1 MDLLLNQHISPYSL
15 LEPVGKVCLSYPLN
29 QRLVKKPAS
38 WKFYE
43 SNVSSTYKVGIPK
56 DTFIKNVCGISSEGL
71 FILPTSSPEW
81 LFLKGIDR
89 MVWNIFGEGTV
100 GFSQNVNNLKT
111 KPFEAEIPNLILPPN
126 F

>member
-1 MDLLLNQHISPYSL
+1 MDFEMKKTLQLSARVTDGVLYTMDLLLNQHISPYSL

-29 QRLVKKPAS
+29 PRLVKKPAS

-71 FILPTSSPEW
+71 FILPTSSPE
-81 LFLKGIDR
+81 
-89 MVWNIFGEGTV
+89 
-100 GFSQNVNNLKT
+100 
-111 KPFEAEIPNLILPPN
+111 
-126 F
+126 